1 MCPRMCS
8 YESLCRMTVTCDAP
22 PRIPFARHA
31 HAEALRGYGSR
42 RALQCTRLDWG
53 SESSRGFPSY
63 GLLAT
68 PALVHRM
75 GMEMT
80 ASRLPYCR
88 KARPVLGIRL
98 VYRPRPGGMAP
109 RPQAITFV
117 RCDVVWRVC
126 RYGSCLSWCPLS
138 AIPPER
144 PPSAGILVFP
154 TRFPRVPRRYHAAT
168 GENHGVAIRSPY
180 GPLSSLSTPF
190 INRYPPSGAT
200 AEQHDGRPNPR
211 MAP

>member
-1 MCPRMCS
+1 MRRRASPLRGMLTPRPYAGMARTGPCS
-8 YESLCRMTVTCDAP
+8 VHGWIGVGIVA
-22 PRIPFARHA
+22 RIPLVWSSRDA
-31 HAEALRGYGSR
+31 GSR
-42 RALQCTRLDWG
+42 AQD
-53 SESSRGFPSY
+53 
-63 GLLAT
+63 
-68 PALVHRM
+68 

-168 GENHGVAIRSPY
+168 GENHGVAIRPPY

-200 AEQHDGRPNPR
+200 AE
-211 MAP
+211 